1 MWGGGRCAAFSIHLE
16 GFELIIYLMALSMA
30 DLIERNA
37 LVNAQANAAQVEML
51 VGQAIRAC
59 PRVQPIGQVDIV
71 QGSVAF
77 SFI

>member
-1 MWGGGRCAAFSIHLE
+1 
-16 GFELIIYLMALSMA
+16 MA
-30 DLIERNA
+30 DLVERNA